1 MVCFIASFLSE
12 VKHVID
18 LVSRLFDLSLCNFLV
33 IFELHLKVGK
43 LVLHLLLDVLLSLTF
58 RHQGALLLLNRLNFC
73 SELHHVL
80 DPELFCLGHVLVD
93 LLTKLLAHEVGQGDA
108 RALHVGVLVYLIRL
122 AITVVI
128 RVLFLFFLGFLAL
141 NLFLFSF
148 FAEVLSFL
156 H

>member
-43 LVLHLLLDVLLSLTF
+43 LVLHLLLDVLLGLTF

-73 SELHHVL
+73 SKLDHIL
-80 DPELFCLGHVLVD
+80 DPELLCLGHVLVD

-122 AITVVI
+122 AIAVVI

>member
-18 LVSRLFDLSLCNFLV
+18 LVSCLFDLRLSNFLV

-43 LVLHLLLDVLLSLTF
+43 LVLHLLLDVLLGLTF

-73 SELHHVL
+73 SKLDHIL
-80 DPELFCLGHVLVD
+80 DPELLCLGHVLVD

-122 AITVVI
+122 AIAVVI